1 MSGVNRVQYQPVRQE
16 QRQFEPV
23 DTRFRVQDHCHT
35 HRSEHK
41 HESKH
46 ADCDGHGKKKDHCH
60 DDHNKKLQAI
70 IEALIAQAQ
79 AAMQRTTAE
88 QISQANQRN
97 NEPTPA
103 ELDRSPAKIDKLIH
117 EAKLTRGVDQGQALR
132 ELDALTGA
140 QATTN
145 ALLRAIV

>member
-1 MSGVNRVQYQPVRQE
+1 MSGVNRVQYQPVRQD
-16 QRQFEPV
+16 QRNCEPV
-23 DTRFRVQDHCHT
+23 DTRFRVQDHDHCHT
-35 HRSEHK
+35 HRNEHK

-46 ADCDGHGKKKDHCH
+46 TDCDGHGKKKDHCH
-60 DDHNKKLQAI
+60 DKKLDALIQAI
-70 IEALIAQAQ
+70 IAQAH
-79 AAMQRTTAE
+79 AATQQRIAE
-88 QISQANQRN
+88 QNSQAIERM
-97 NEPTPA
+97 NEPTPT
-103 ELDRSPAKIDKLIH
+103 ELDRTPSKVERLIQ